1 MVQQASTA
9 DAPEIDL
16 RQYTEFFAQAVPDGT
31 PVVVGTASTDGEPDV
46 ALKGSFMVWD
56 KDHVAFWERARG
68 ETLAALRANGKIVAM
83 YRNPN
88 RLRGQLRLYGVVVEL
103 AEQDSELREQVWE
116 RTIETEQKADPE
128 KKGVGVIARVDRVR
142 LGPTVIVRPR

>member
-1 MVQQASTA
+1 MVQQASST

-16 RQYTEFFAQAVPDGT
+16 TQYTEFFAQAVPDGT
-31 PVVVGTASTDGEPDV
+31 PIVVGTTSADGTPDV

-56 KDHVAFWERARG
+56 KDHVAFWERAHG
-68 ETLAALRANGKIVAM
+68 ETLAALRANGKLVAM
-83 YRNPN
+83 YRNSN
-88 RLRGQLRLYGVVVEL
+88 RMRGQLRLYGEVVQLLE
-103 AEQDSELREQVWE
+103 EGELREQVWE

>member
-1 MVQQASTA
+1 MVQQASST
-9 DAPEIDL
+9 DAQEIDL
-16 RQYTEFFAQAVPDGT
+16 TQYTEFFAQAVPDGT
-31 PVVVGTASTDGEPDV
+31 PVVVGTTSPDGTPDV

-68 ETLAALRANGKIVAM
+68 ETLAALRANKKLVAM
-83 YRNPN
+83 YRNSN
-88 RLRGQLRLYGVVVEL
+88 RLRGQLRLYGEVVEL
-103 AEQDSELREQVWE
+103 LEDGDLREQVWD

-142 LGPTVIVRPR
+142 LGPTVIVRAR